1 MSFSKSKPS
10 NYVTKEQI
18 ERARNVDMVEIA
30 NAVVSYKKY
39 DSAGTDHC
47 IKEAK
52 KRNKYLGNIPDILL
66 EKQND

>member
-1 MSFSKSKPS
+1 MIDISK
-10 NYVTKEQI
+10 V
-18 ERARNVDMVEIA
+18 
-30 NAVVSYKKY
+30 VVSYKKY
-39 DSAGTDHC
+39 NSSGTDHC